1 MTTQQLL
8 TLAIE
13 AKRSELYHQAD
24 QSSFTSPRVLQL
36 SHELDVL
43 LLEYSRMS
51 KTIPFTVR
59 MNRFYLNARSG
70 QHSSANAD
78 FFVTSYF

>member
-1 MTTQQLL
+1 MDLLEYGYDTNVRETAMTTQQLL

-43 LLEYSRMS
+43 LLEYSR
-51 KTIPFTVR
+51 
-59 MNRFYLNARSG
+59 
-70 QHSSANAD
+70 
-78 FFVTSYF
+78 

>member
-36 SHELDVL
+36 SHELDLL
-43 LLEYSRMS
+43 LLEYSRTVQNY
-51 KTIPFTVR
+51 TIHGSNEP
-59 MNRFYLNARSG
+59 LLS
-70 QHSSANAD
+70 
-78 FFVTSYF
+78 

>member
-43 LLEYSRMS
+43 LLEYSRMVQNYTLHGS
-51 KTIPFTVR
+51 NEP
-59 MNRFYLNARSG
+59 LLS
-70 QHSSANAD
+70 
-78 FFVTSYF
+78 

>member
-43 LLEYSRMS
+43 LLEYSRIVQNY
-51 KTIPFTVR
+51 TIHGSNDP
-59 MNRFYLNARSG
+59 LLS
-70 QHSSANAD
+70 
-78 FFVTSYF
+78 

>member
-43 LLEYSRMS
+43 LLEYSGQS
-51 KTIPFTVR
+51 KTTPFTVR
-59 MNRFYLNARSG
+59 TNRSYLNARFG
-70 QHSSANAD
+70 QHSSMNAD
-78 FFVTSYF
+78 FFMVSYF

>member
-1 MTTQQLL
+1 MDLLEYGYDTNVRENAMTTQQLL

-43 LLEYSRMS
+43 LLEYSRIVQNY
-51 KTIPFTVR
+51 TIHGSNEP
-59 MNRFYLNARSG
+59 LLS
-70 QHSSANAD
+70 
-78 FFVTSYF
+78 

>member
-43 LLEYSRMS
+43 LLEYSRIVQNY
-51 KTIPFTVR
+51 TIHGSNEP
-59 MNRFYLNARSG
+59 LLS
-70 QHSSANAD
+70 
-78 FFVTSYF
+78 

>member
-1 MTTQQLL
+1 MDLLEYGYDTNVRETAMTTQQLL

-43 LLEYSRMS
+43 LLEYSRIVQNY
-51 KTIPFTVR
+51 TIHGSNEP
-59 MNRFYLNARSG
+59 LLS
-70 QHSSANAD
+70 
-78 FFVTSYF
+78 

>member
-43 LLEYSRMS
+43 LLEYSRTVQNY
-51 KTIPFTVR
+51 TIH
-59 MNRFYLNARSG
+59 G
-70 QHSSANAD
+70 SSEPLL
-78 FFVTSYF
+78 S